1 MKSIL
6 ANALRNER
14 PYAMVLLVGGFVH
27 FFFALS
33 YVASTELVA
42 TPILGLGMSL
52 LFLVAFLINTD
63 TPLAQLQKEAL
74 IYVLGAVHILYVL
87 LSEGEDQP
95 LLIAHFYPIFLR
107 VFEIRRW
114 KLVAVIYGFIYCVLL
129 LINTET
135 ISFGDFDYSLRIL
148 LVLLYII
155 EVLLIIFFGNQL
167 LESTKE
173 REQQLAQANIANK
186 KLVELFGSVVMI
198 ARDTA
203 ENLSIITKD
212 LEDVVFVD
220 EKYTKSLR
228 GCAMGLSS
236 IYEQYLLTT
245 EQNELSR
252 FNVHNFLVSLVR
264 SNFSEFMQEF
274 VPKYTLDENIP
285 PEVIANSRRL
295 ADAVNQAIQDRL
307 WMPIHHRLPFE
318 IKTTYLGAQEVKY
331 VLVQL
336 RCGNI
341 DYPDAKGLQQKRSEE
356 LEDLLGVRLFTNENE
371 KGIVV
376 SFFLHILEDLSKDV
390 PGARP
395 QIVAGMRELNVDY
408 EAAKAAISSLRVL
421 IAEDNDINQKV
432 MTFLLSNYVASIDV
446 VPDGRKL
453 LQKLNEQSY
462 DLILTDV
469 QMPHI
474 NGIQATRHIREVE
487 NVNGGHIPIIALT
500 AYSQLGERERCIKA
514 GMDEFLCKPFDDE
527 HLVMLMAS
535 VLEKAV
541 PYRKDVQYLF

>member
-390 PGARP
+390 PSARP

-500 AYSQLGERERCIKA
+500 AYSQPGERERCIKA

>member
-6 ANALRNER
+6 LNTLRNEQ
-14 PYAMVLLVGGFVH
+14 PYAVLLLVGGFMH
-27 FFFALS
+27 LFFALN
-33 YVASTELVA
+33 YVASTEQLV

-52 LFLVAFLINTD
+52 LFFVTFLINTD
-63 TPLAQLQKEAL
+63 SHITQIHKEVL
-74 IYVLGAVHILYVL
+74 IYILGVVQFLYII

-95 LLIAHFYPIFLR
+95 LVFAQFYPIFLR

-114 KLVAVIYGFIYCVLL
+114 KVVAVIYGVIYSALL
-129 LINTET
+129 LINTDS
-135 ISFGDFDYSLRIL
+135 ISFGTLDYPLRL
-148 LVLLYII
+148 FLAVLYVL
-155 EVLLIIFFGNQL
+155 EVLLITYFGNRL
-167 LESTKE
+167 LINTKE

-186 KLVELFGSVVMI
+186 KLTELFSSVVMI

-212 LEDVVFVD
+212 LQDVVFVD
-220 EKYTKSLR
+220 AKYTKSLR
-228 GCAMGLSS
+228 GCAMSLSS

-245 EQNELSR
+245 EQDELSR
-252 FNVHNFLVSLVR
+252 FNVHNFLVSLVQ

-285 PEVIANSRRL
+285 PEVIANSKRL

-341 DYPDAKGLQQKRSEE
+341 DYPDTKELQEKRSEE
-356 LEDLLGVRLFTNENE
+356 LEDLLGVRLFTKENE

-376 SFFLHILEDLSKDV
+376 SFFIHILEDVSKDV
-390 PGARP
+390 PSARP
-395 QIVAGMRELNVDY
+395 QVVFGMREINMDY
-408 EAAKAAISSLRVL
+408 ETAKAAISPLRVL

-446 VPDGRKL
+446 VSDGRKL

-469 QMPHI
+469 RMPHI
-474 NGIQATRHIREVE
+474 SGIQATRHIREVE
-487 NVNGGHIPIIALT
+487 YINGGHIPIIALT
-500 AYSQLGERERCIKA
+500 AYSQPGERERCIKA

-541 PYRKDVQYLF
+541 PYRKDVQYQF

>member
-6 ANALRNER
+6 LNTLRNEQ
-14 PYAMVLLVGGFVH
+14 PYAVLLLVGGFMH
-27 FFFALS
+27 LFFALN
-33 YVASTELVA
+33 YVASTELLV

-52 LFLVAFLINTD
+52 LFFVTFLINTD
-63 TPLAQLQKEAL
+63 SPITQIHKEVL
-74 IYVLGAVHILYVL
+74 IYILGVVQFLYIT

-95 LLIAHFYPIFLR
+95 LVFAQFYPIFLR

-114 KLVAVIYGFIYCVLL
+114 KLIAIIYGIIYGAFL
-129 LINTET
+129 LINTDT
-135 ISFGDFDYSLRIL
+135 LSFGTLDYPLRL
-148 LVLLYII
+148 FLAVLYIL
-155 EVLLIIFFGNQL
+155 EVLLIIYFGNRL
-167 LESTKE
+167 FIDTKE

-186 KLVELFGSVVMI
+186 KLTELFSSVVMI

-212 LEDVVFVD
+212 LQDVVFVD
-220 EKYTKSLR
+220 AKYTKSLR
-228 GCAMGLSS
+228 GCAMSLSS

-245 EQNELSR
+245 EQDELSR

-285 PEVIANSRRL
+285 PEVIANSKRL

-341 DYPDAKGLQQKRSEE
+341 DYPDTKELQEKRSEE
-356 LEDLLGVRLFTNENE
+356 LEDLLGVRLFTKENE

-376 SFFLHILEDLSKDV
+376 SFFLHILEDVTKDV

-395 QIVAGMRELNVDY
+395 QVVFGMREINVDY
-408 EAAKAAISSLRVL
+408 ETAKAAISPLRVL

-446 VPDGRKL
+446 VSDGRKL
-453 LQKLNEQSY
+453 LQKLNEQTY

-469 QMPHI
+469 RMPHI
-474 NGIQATRHIREVE
+474 SGIQATRHIREVE
-487 NVNGGHIPIIALT
+487 YINGGHIPIIALT
-500 AYSQLGERERCIKA
+500 AYSQPGERERCIKA

-541 PYRKDVQYLF
+541 PYRKDVQYQF

>member
-6 ANALRNER
+6 ANALHNEK
-14 PYAMVLLVGGFVH
+14 PYAVVLLVGGFVH
-27 FFFALS
+27 LFFALS
-33 YVASTELVA
+33 YVASTELIA

-52 LFLVAFLINTD
+52 LFFVAFLINTD
-63 TPLAQLQKEAL
+63 SPLTQLHKEAL
-74 IYVLGAVHILYVL
+74 IYVLAIVQFLYIVL
-87 LSEGEDQP
+87 SGSEDQP
-95 LLIAHFYPIFLR
+95 LLLAHFYPFFLC

-114 KLVAVIYGFIYCVLL
+114 KLVAIVYGVIYSVLL

-135 ISFGDFDYSLRIL
+135 ISFGTLDYPLRL
-148 LVLLYII
+148 FLVLLYVI
-155 EVLLIIFFGNQL
+155 EVLLIIYFDKRIFDT
-167 LESTKE
+167 TKE
-173 REQQLAQANIANK
+173 LEQQLAQANIANK
-186 KLVELFGSVVMI
+186 KLIELFGSVVMI
-198 ARDTA
+198 ARDAA
-203 ENLSIITKD
+203 ENLAIITKD

-228 GCAMGLSS
+228 GCAMSLSS

-245 EQNELSR
+245 EQNDLSR

-285 PEVIANSRRL
+285 PEVVGNSKRL

-336 RCGNI
+336 RCGSTE
-341 DYPDAKGLQQKRSEE
+341 YPDAKELQQKRSEE
-356 LEDLLGVRLFTNENE
+356 LEDLLGVRLFTKEDD

-376 SFFLHILEDLSKDV
+376 SFFLHILEDLNKDV

-395 QIVAGMRELNVDY
+395 QVVVGMREINVDY
-408 EAAKAAISSLRVL
+408 ESAKNAISSLRVL

-432 MTFLLSNYVASIDV
+432 MTFLLSNYVASIEV

-500 AYSQLGERERCIKA
+500 AYSQPGERERCIKA

-541 PYRKDVQYLF
+541 PYRKDVQYQF

>member
-6 ANALRNER
+6 LNTLRNEQ
-14 PYAMVLLVGGFVH
+14 PYAVLLLVGGFMH
-27 FFFALS
+27 LFFAMN
-33 YVASTELVA
+33 YVASTELVV

-52 LFLVAFLINTD
+52 LFFVTFLINTD
-63 TPLAQLQKEAL
+63 SHITQIHKEVL
-74 IYVLGAVHILYVL
+74 IYILGAVQFLYII

-95 LLIAHFYPIFLR
+95 LVFAQFYPIFLR

-114 KLVAVIYGFIYCVLL
+114 KLIAIIYGVIYGAFL
-129 LINTET
+129 LINTDT
-135 ISFGDFDYSLRIL
+135 LSFGTLDYPLRL
-148 LVLLYII
+148 FLAVLYIL
-155 EVLLIIFFGNQL
+155 EVLLIIYFGNRL
-167 LESTKE
+167 FIDTKG

-186 KLVELFGSVVMI
+186 KLTELFSSVVMI

-212 LEDVVFVD
+212 LQDVVFVD
-220 EKYTKSLR
+220 AKYTKSLR
-228 GCAMGLSS
+228 GCAMSLSS

-245 EQNELSR
+245 EQDELSR

-285 PEVIANSRRL
+285 PEVIANSKRL

-336 RCGNI
+336 RCGSI
-341 DYPDAKGLQQKRSEE
+341 DYPDTKELQEKRSEE
-356 LEDLLGVRLFTNENE
+356 LEDLLGVRLFTKENE

-376 SFFLHILEDLSKDV
+376 SFFLHILEDVTKDV

-395 QIVAGMRELNVDY
+395 QVVFGMREINVDY
-408 EAAKAAISSLRVL
+408 ETAKAAISPLRVL

-446 VPDGRKL
+446 VSDGRKL

-469 QMPHI
+469 RMPHI
-474 NGIQATRHIREVE
+474 SGIQATRHIREVE
-487 NVNGGHIPIIALT
+487 YINGGHIPIIALT
-500 AYSQLGERERCIKA
+500 AYSQPGERERCIKA

-541 PYRKDVQYLF
+541 PYRKDVQYQF